1 MEKKTGTKK
10 TPTASKAATKPEKT
24 ENFFAIVETGGK
36 QYLVQPGMTLRV
48 EKLPPPM
55 KGGEIKFDK
64 VLLIKNE
71 KGVQL
76 GHPYINNA
84 AVMVTW
90 QGDGRNKKVMV
101 FRYHSKT
108 RYRKNK
114 GHRQA
119 FTKVSVKGLE

>member
-1 MEKKTGTKK
+1 MEKKTSTKK
-10 TPTASKAATKPEKT
+10 APTAAKPVKT
-24 ENFFAIVETGGK
+24 EDFFAIVETGGK
-36 QYLVQPGMTLRV
+36 QYLVQPGTTLKV

-64 VLLIKNE
+64 VLLIKNA

-76 GHPYINNA
+76 GHPYIDGA

-119 FTKVSVKGLE
+119 FTKVTVNDLR